1 MEELPP
7 AKIAIIGAGIGG
19 SFAAKF
25 LRENGGKNLDI
36 RVFAK
41 KGSEIGGRTAVCQ
54 IGDHVYETGA
64 CVIHSSNKHLV
75 DLAKDHGEY
84 LWFEVSPYMFCGYVP
99 SLRSMFP
106 PEKIPR

>member
-1 MEELPP
+1 MMSATNSQPVSIISRFIHGFFSRPQPQPVEELPP

-64 CVIHSSNKHLV
+64 SVIHSANKHLV
-75 DLAKDHGEY
+75 DLAKEHG
-84 LWFEVSPYMFCGYVP
+84 
-99 SLRSMFP
+99 
-106 PEKIPR
+106 K